1 MHIPFLAY
9 LHCCAEF
16 SRIETPPELDVVAV
30 ADGETQST
38 TFTCTAA
45 AVNVTVLQISWIHNG
60 QILNQ
65 SQGRVEILE
74 ERGALSLVTSRL
86 TLHNLT
92 AEDNGIIQCV
102 RDDPTDMT
110 STSANTTISV
120 LSECIPECEP

>member
-1 MHIPFLAY
+1 M
-9 LHCCAEF
+9 
-16 SRIETPPELDVVAV
+16 

-38 TFTCTAA
+38 AFTCTAA

-65 SQGRVEILE
+65 SQGEVEIME

-86 TLHNLT
+86 ILHNLI

-102 RDDPTDMT
+102 ADDPTDMT
-110 STSANTTISV
+110 STSANTTLSV
-120 LSECIPECEP
+120 LSK

>member
-1 MHIPFLAY
+1 M
-9 LHCCAEF
+9 
-16 SRIETPPELDVVAV
+16 

-38 TFTCTAA
+38 TFNCTAA

-65 SQGRVEILE
+65 NQGRVKITE
-74 ERGALSLVTSRL
+74 ERGRSFVTSSL

-102 RDDPTDMT
+102 ADDPTDMT
-110 STSANTTISV
+110 SISANASLSV
-120 LSECIPECEP
+120 LRKYT